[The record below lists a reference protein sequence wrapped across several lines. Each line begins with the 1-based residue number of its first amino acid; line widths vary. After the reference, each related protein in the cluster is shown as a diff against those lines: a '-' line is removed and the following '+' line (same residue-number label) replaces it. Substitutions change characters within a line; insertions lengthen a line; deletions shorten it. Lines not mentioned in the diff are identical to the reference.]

1 MKLILKKRIREAA
14 QSALDRRP
22 VHSREVPLPLTRD
35 YFDVLT
41 LDNPRRPSSPL
52 RTISRIV
59 GSVGTGTEGAVFAGA
74 GAFAVG
80 PFQMMS

>member
-1 MKLILKKRIREAA
+1 MALKSKQTPLGLEIIPP
-14 QSALDRRP
+14 SPLTRRHGIGP

-52 RTISRIV
+52 RTISRKL
-59 GSVGTGTEGAVFAGA
+59 GSVGTGTEGAA
-74 GAFAVG
+74 
-80 PFQMMS
+80 